1 MTTLIEFVTN
11 DLIPNTNVNLD
22 FNRNELPQLK
32 TNDFLN
38 DLTTNNIPYQ
48 IVSVD
53 PKDLIPTQ
61 NEYNFDKIK
70 SLVMSLRSGAENKP
84 IIVSSDNYILDGH
97 HRWAACAHI
106 GCPQPIYYINKGIND
121 IMDFVKDKDYTQY
134 KTINESVLSED
145 SSHTT
150 TGITEVDNM
159 KRQLIDLLRI
169 RVQNVTPTPSPKEFS
184 DILAKYSIAILQSS
198 PDVVKKDYN
207 EQVVKNKITPLEI
220 TKDEQDAVDD
230 SNTDNAIKEDFFNSP
245 PDIRKLKT
253 DQDFI
258 KAHEYYRG
266 KEMDANYN
274 TIMTNTPNNVFTR
287 LVVSNNYKDRVNMAR
302 YAPDRVK
309 ALLLTDTSENVRAE
323 LANNKTYHSLLM
335 HDSSKKVKQNLIN
348 STPYSNILMHLSRDK
363 DESISTQARE
373 KIQTLPFVSDNIKQ
387 AYR

>member
-1 MTTLIEFVTN
+1 MF
-11 DLIPNTNVNLD
+11 
-22 FNRNELPQLK
+22 K
-32 TNDFLN
+32 T
-38 DLTTNNIPYQ
+38 
-48 IVSVD
+48 
-53 PKDLIPTQ
+53 
-61 NEYNFDKIK
+61 
-70 SLVMSLRSGAENKP
+70 
-84 IIVSSDNYILDGH
+84 
-97 HRWAACAHI
+97 
-106 GCPQPIYYINKGIND
+106 
-121 IMDFVKDKDYTQY
+121 
-134 KTINESVLSED
+134 
-145 SSHTT
+145 
-150 TGITEVDNM
+150 
-159 KRQLIDLLRI
+159 LLRHHHLKNFLI
-169 RVQNVTPTPSPKEFS
+169 YWQN
-184 DILAKYSIAILQSS
+184 ILQSS

-207 EQVVKNKITPLEI
+207 EQVVNNKITPLEI

-245 PDIRKLKT
+245 PDISKLKT

-258 KAHEYYRG
+258 KAHAYYRG
-266 KEMDANYN
+266 KEMDSNYN
-274 TIMTNTPNNVFTR
+274 TIMTNTPNNVFNK
-287 LVVSNNYKDRVNMAR
+287 LAVSGNYKDRVNMAR

>member
-1 MTTLIEFVTN
+1 VE
-11 DLIPNTNVNLD
+11 
-22 FNRNELPQLK
+22 
-32 TNDFLN
+32 FLN
-38 DLTTNNIPYQ
+38 GQTLKLVD
-48 IVSVD
+48 D
-53 PKDLIPTQ
+53 PK
-61 NEYNFDKIK
+61 
-70 SLVMSLRSGAENKP
+70 
-84 IIVSSDNYILDGH
+84 
-97 HRWAACAHI
+97 
-106 GCPQPIYYINKGIND
+106 
-121 IMDFVKDKDYTQY
+121 
-134 KTINESVLSED
+134 
-145 SSHTT
+145 
-150 TGITEVDNM
+150 
-159 KRQLIDLLRI
+159 KR
-169 RVQNVTPTPSPKEFS
+169 K
-184 DILAKYSIAILQSS
+184 
-198 PDVVKKDYN
+198 
-207 EQVVKNKITPLEI
+207 
-220 TKDEQDAVDD
+220 
-230 SNTDNAIKEDFFNSP
+230 